1 MKHSRRM
8 FAFLLALCLMLS
20 GMAAAGG
27 ARADDVVSLSYYY
40 SVASSPDVMMVQG
53 AINEITRE
61 TIGAEVKL
69 YPIHPSDYVQKMQV
83 MLSAGEELDLCFTA
97 DWKLPYTSNA
107 TKGCFADITDLLPEL
122 APVTWSQY
130 SGDLWNAVRINGRI
144 YASINRQVFARQSGF
159 ALRQDMVEKY
169 NFDAKAVTKL
179 SDLGDFMALVKEGE
193 DPTATQRLFSYTFAN
208 WKAFQYMYYNY
219 GWENIGDATAPG
231 SVRSL
236 DGEHRVF
243 NEYDTDEFRDFIAT
257 CADFAAKGYIPAN
270 ELTQPTVDDT
280 VSVCGVLSTYSPSCV
295 DGTVNGYFDAPAIYV
310 PVGKPIITT
319 SNATATM
326 TAVGATSRHVDTAVQ
341 FIEQLNA
348 NADVYHLISYGIR
361 GTHYDLDEKG
371 MYYKLQE
378 TVTYSAP
385 SYMFGDTWNAFIAQG
400 GDPEQIEK
408 SKLLNETA
416 DVSRLMGFIFDAANV
431 TTEIANCSAVTNEY
445 MPTFATGGF
454 GDKTQQSYEEFLK
467 KLEAAGVQ
475 RVLEEK
481 QRQVDQFL
489 VN

>member
-1 MKHSRRM
+1 
-8 FAFLLALCLMLS
+8 
-20 GMAAAGG
+20 
-27 ARADDVVSLSYYY
+27 
-40 SVASSPDVMMVQG
+40 
-53 AINEITRE
+53 
-61 TIGAEVKL
+61 
-69 YPIHPSDYVQKMQV
+69 
-83 MLSAGEELDLCFTA
+83 
-97 DWKLPYTSNA
+97 
-107 TKGCFADITDLLPEL
+107 
-122 APVTWSQY
+122 
-130 SGDLWNAVRINGRI
+130 
-144 YASINRQVFARQSGF
+144 
-159 ALRQDMVEKY
+159 MVEKY

-219 GWENIGDATAPG
+219 GWESIGDATAPG

-236 DGEHRVF
+236 DEAPVVF
-243 NEYDTDEFRDFIAT
+243 NEYDTDEFRDFITT

-295 DGTVNGYFDAPAIYV
+295 DGTVNGYFDAPAVYV

-326 TAVGATSRHVDTAVQ
+326 TAVGATSRHVDKAVQ

-378 TVTYSAP
+378 TVTYTAP